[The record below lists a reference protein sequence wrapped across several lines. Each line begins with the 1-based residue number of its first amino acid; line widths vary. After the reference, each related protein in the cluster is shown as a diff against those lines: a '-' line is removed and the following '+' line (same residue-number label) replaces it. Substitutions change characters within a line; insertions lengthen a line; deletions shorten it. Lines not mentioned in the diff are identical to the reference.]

1 MNIGLCY
8 DLRSEYL
15 AMGYGE
21 EETAEFD
28 RPDTVDAIENALVSL
43 GHTTDRIGHI
53 KSLVGRLAKGDR
65 WDMVFSIAEGMF
77 GIAREA
83 QVPAICDAY
92 EIPCVFSDAL
102 VNALTLHKGMTKR
115 VVRDLGIATPD
126 FAVIETPADIARV
139 KLPYPLFAKPVA
151 EGTAKGI
158 DARNKIKT
166 PAELDAICRRLL
178 SDYRQPVLVETYLP
192 GREFTVGIVGTGEKA
207 RCVGTVEIVLLG
219 TAEPEVYT
227 YVNKEECEDRV
238 RYDLVRG
245 EMADAAEALSL
256 AAWRGL
262 GCRDGG
268 RVDVRADANGVMNFL
283 EVNPLAGLHPAHSDL
298 PIICTAARIPY
309 VELIRMIV
317 DSAIERVS
325 AASSATSRSTPSTQP
340 SHARETEP
348 KHARSVANRT
358 HHASGGTR

>member
-1 MNIGLCY
+1 MKIGLCY
-8 DLRSEYL
+8 DLRQDYL

-28 RPDTVDAIENALVSL
+28 RPDTIDAIENALHTL
-43 GHTTDRIGHI
+43 GHSTDRIGHI
-53 KSLVGRLAKGDR
+53 KNLVNRLSKGDR

-102 VNALTLHKGMTKR
+102 VNALTLHKGLTKR
-115 VVRDLGIATPD
+115 VIRDLGIATPD
-126 FAVIETPADIARV
+126 FAVIETPDDIARV
-139 KLPYPLFAKPVA
+139 TLPYPLFAKPVA

-158 DARNKIKT
+158 DSRNKIKA
-166 PAELDAICRRLL
+166 PGELDAICRRLL
-178 SDYRQPVLVETYLP
+178 TDYRQPVLVETYLS

-207 RCVGTVEIVLLG
+207 RSVGTVEIVLLDS
-219 TAEPEVYT
+219 AEPDVYT
-227 YVNKEECEDRV
+227 YVNKEECEERV
-238 RYDLVRG
+238 RYDFIHG
-245 EMADAAEALSL
+245 GIADAAESLAL

-283 EVNPLAGLHPAHSDL
+283 EVNPLAGLHPEHSDL
-298 PIICTAARIPY
+298 PIICTKAGISY

-325 AASSATSRSTPSTQP
+325 QQPGGP
-340 SHARETEP
+340 SHSSPSPQPYPSREREP
-348 KHARSVANRT
+348 INSRPAINRT

>member
-1 MNIGLCY
+1 
-8 DLRSEYL
+8 
-15 AMGYGE
+15 MGYGE

-28 RPDTVDAIENALVSL
+28 RPDTVDAIENALRTL

-53 KSLVGRLAKGDR
+53 KNLVNRLAKGDR

-102 VNALTLHKGMTKR
+102 INALTLHKGMTKR
-115 VVRDLGIATPD
+115 IIRDLGIATPD

-139 KLPYPLFAKPVA
+139 NLQYPLFAKPVA

-166 PAELDAICRRLL
+166 PGELDAICRRLL
-178 SDYRQPVLVETYLP
+178 VQFKQPVLVETYLS

-207 RCVGTVEIVLLG
+207 RSVGTVEIVLLDS
-219 TAEPEVYT
+219 AEPDVYS
-227 YVNKEECEDRV
+227 YVNKEECEERV

-245 EMADAAEALSL
+245 GMADAAEALSL
-256 AAWRGL
+256 TAWRGL

-283 EVNPLAGLHPAHSDL
+283 EVNPLAGLHPEHSDL
-298 PIICTAARIPY
+298 PIICTKAGISY

-317 DSAIERVS
+317 DSAIERVTPRGT
-325 AASSATSRSTPSTQP
+325 ASSHSSPSPQP
-340 SHARETEP
+340 SPSREREPHRARP
-348 KHARSVANRT
+348 SIDRT